1 MRSTRSRLFFAAVL
15 LILLA
20 GSPARSEAAPWSG
33 FWSWLAAW
41 TGLGPAAPSGAAGST
56 DNGPAIDPNGRGQ
69 ITRTTAGADVGPLID
84 PNGGNHTTAAPSGA
98 DDGPAIDPDGRG
110 R

>member
-1 MRSTRSRLFFAAVL
+1 MRSTRSRLLFAAVL

-56 DNGPAIDPNGRGQ
+56 DDGPLIDPDGRGQ
-69 ITRTTAGADVGPLID
+69 ITRTTAGADVGPAID
-84 PNGGNHTTAAPSGA
+84 PDGGDNTTAAPSGA
-98 DDGPAIDPDGRG
+98 DVGPMIDPNGG
-110 R
+110 GH